1 MNYNVLVGGSAGQG
15 MDTLSQMFELIMK
28 RKGYYVF
35 SNKDYMSRIRGG
47 HNFIQIRFSDE
58 EVYSHDDD
66 LDLII
71 ALDKRTLN
79 THIDRLKENGKLFID
94 KSILER
100 EKEKEEEENIKII
113 PIASSEMAK
122 EAGNQRTEGTV
133 LLGAVLKFFGFDISN
148 EVIDVLKESF
158 DGEIYEINEKAIH
171 LGYESVEQSFSLKKG
186 SFKDSILVDG
196 ARGAALGALA
206 GGVAFY
212 SAYPMTPSTSFMSY
226 LSAHQ
231 KDAGLIVEQ
240 VEDEIAAINM
250 AIGAS
255 YAGIRAMTG
264 TSGGGFSLM
273 TEALGL
279 AGITETPLVV
289 LNVQRPGPATGLP
302 TRTEQSDLSFI
313 LTASHGEIPRM
324 VISLRNPEHAFY
336 TLPRALNLADKYQ
349 MLIIILS
356 DQYLAD
362 SSITIKPYDFSK
374 ISIERHISDEDAIID
389 GKYKRYRL
397 TENGVSPRLLPGQ
410 YENALVLADSD
421 EHDENGHITE
431 SSQVRIQQMDKR
443 MKKLNYLM
451 EELEEPVYYGD
462 ENPENLI
469 VAWGSLEGP
478 VREAVERLR
487 DENSSVGA
495 LVFGDIYP
503 LPQQNLEKYSKNA
516 KNIINIEMNYTGQ
529 LAKLIRQETGIYCNK
544 SILKY
549 DGRQMSPSEI
559 VKKFKEEV
567 KI

>member
-28 RKGYYVF
+28 RTGYYVF
-35 SNKDYMSRIRGG
+35 TNKDYMSRIRGG

-58 EVYSHDDD
+58 ELYSHDDD

-71 ALDKRTLN
+71 ALDKRTLT
-79 THIDRLKENGKLFID
+79 THIDRVKENGKVFID
-94 KSILER
+94 KAIFD
-100 EKEKEEEENIKII
+100 KEIKNDKKIDKII
-113 PIASSEMAK
+113 PIPAAEKAK
-122 EAGNQRTEGTV
+122 LAGNLKAEGTV
-133 LLGAVLKFFGFDISN
+133 LLGSLLKYFGIDISQ
-148 EVIDVLKESF
+148 EVLNVLRESF
-158 DGEIYEINEKAIH
+158 DGEIYEINKKSLE
-171 LGYESVEQSFSLKKG
+171 LGYEEVDKKFTLKEG
-186 SFKDSILVDG
+186 IFKDSILVDG
-196 ARGAALGALA
+196 AKGAALGALS
-206 GGVAFY
+206 GGVTFY

-226 LSAHQ
+226 LSSHQ
-231 KDAGLIVEQ
+231 KDAGIVVEQ

-255 YAGIRAMTG
+255 YAGVRAMTG

-336 TLPRALNLADKYQ
+336 TLPRALNIADKYQ
-349 MLIIILS
+349 MLVILLS

-362 SSITIKPYDFSK
+362 SSVTIKPYDFSK
-374 ISIERHISDEDAIID
+374 ISIERHIADEGALEEGI
-389 GKYKRYRL
+389 YKRYKI
-397 TENGVSPRLLPGQ
+397 TENGISPRLLPGQ
-410 YENALVLADSD
+410 LKDALVLADSD
-421 EHDENGHITE
+421 EHDEFGHITE
-431 SSQVRIQQMDKR
+431 SSQVRINQMEKR
-443 MKKLNYLM
+443 MKKLDYLM
-451 EELEEPVYYGD
+451 DELEEPAFYGD

-469 VAWGSLEGP
+469 LAWGSMDGP
-478 VREAVERLR
+478 IREAVERLKK
-487 DENSSVGA
+487 EGNSVGA

-503 LPQQNLEKYSKNA
+503 LPKEKLEKYSQGA
-516 KNIINIEMNYTGQ
+516 ENIINVEMNFTGQ

-559 VKKFKEEV
+559 VRRFKEEV